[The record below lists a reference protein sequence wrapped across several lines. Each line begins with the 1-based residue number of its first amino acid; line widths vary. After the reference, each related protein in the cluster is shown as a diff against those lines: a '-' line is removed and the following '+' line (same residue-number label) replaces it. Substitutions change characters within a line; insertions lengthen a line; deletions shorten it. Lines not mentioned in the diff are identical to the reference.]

1 VAGSGSG
8 SPSVEPV
15 SFSTPP
21 AGAVATATATLRDTT
36 AIEVVRKRGH
46 LIEKVAREDSI
57 VWEDGP
63 SLQERQKSQDLVAA
77 WLDISRETTAAL
89 LEIPE
94 DTEPPPVR
102 QPLRM
107 LDAISEDEVPDFI
120 GSTISTAPS
129 TPMLHPITRSRSRS
143 PPMRRRSLE
152 GQEEFPMRGLDTI
165 QEAADPDP
173 VSPRR
178 RSLESAKRP
187 PLESIPEFESTTT
200 TSPKRRLVLR
210 GLGLQRSESEP
221 VIAHNRQSTKTKTP
235 DMLSNSAI
243 SSSKPIKSAAAV
255 FPRSPSFPTL
265 QRDAPP
271 LMGQR
276 SKSSPGHRRPLD
288 PTIHSL
294 GSVAIQ
300 ASIIEDDES
309 RRLTEVA
316 YLG

>member
-1 VAGSGSG
+1 MAGS
-8 SPSVEPV
+8 V
-15 SFSTPP
+15 SIASTPP
-21 AGAVATATATLRDTT
+21 PPAVAVALATLRDTPP
-36 AIEVVRKRGH
+36 AGGD
-46 LIEKVAREDSI
+46 DSI
-57 VWEDGP
+57 AWEDGP
-63 SLQERQKSQDLVAA
+63 SPQERQKSQDIVAA
-77 WLDISRETTAAL
+77 WLDTSRETDTAL

-94 DTEPPPVR
+94 DAELPPVR

-129 TPMLHPITRSRSRS
+129 TPMLHSVTRSRSRS
-143 PPMRRRSLE
+143 PPLTRRSLE
-152 GQEEFPMRGLDTI
+152 GQEEYPMRGLDTI
-165 QEAADPDP
+165 QEAGDPDP
-173 VSPRR
+173 DSLSPRR
-178 RSLESAKRP
+178 GSLESAKRP
-187 PLESIPEFESTTT
+187 PLESIPEFEST
-200 TSPKRRLVLR
+200 SPKRHLVLR

-235 DMLSNSAI
+235 AMLF

-255 FPRSPSFPTL
+255 FPRSSSSPTL

-271 LMGQR
+271 LTGQR
-276 SKSSPGHRRPLD
+276 SKSSPGPRRPLN
-288 PTIHSL
+288 PTLHSL